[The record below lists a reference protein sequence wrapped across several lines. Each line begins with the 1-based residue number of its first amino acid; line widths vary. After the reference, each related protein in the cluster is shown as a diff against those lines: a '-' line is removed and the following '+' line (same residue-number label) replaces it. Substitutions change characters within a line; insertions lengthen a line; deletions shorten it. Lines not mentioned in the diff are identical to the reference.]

1 MFFVSMKQK
10 TQQAK
15 SIKYN
20 RKPTEKKPGN
30 QGKRDKDDFFPA
42 NNFGEVESPFN
53 PLKHKIP
60 SLKWQSWTRNG
71 GILYKSG
78 KKEEME

>member
-1 MFFVSMKQK
+1 MVVSMKQNPK
-10 TQQAK
+10 EIK
-15 SIKYN
+15 HIKYN
-20 RKPTEKKPGN
+20 RKPSEKKPDN
-30 QGKRDKDDFFPA
+30 QGERDKDYSFPA

-53 PLKHKIP
+53 PMKDKIT
-60 SLKWQSWTRNG
+60 SLRQQSWTRNG